1 LNLALVLVAI
11 VMVFLICNLPR
22 LLLNVLEF
30 FQFDTILRWVNE
42 NRVNCC
48 ILKFAISGIKF
59 SLVGD

>member
-11 VMVFLICNLPR
+11 VMVFLVCNLPR

-42 NRVNCC
+42 IRVNCC
-48 ILKFAISGIKF
+48 L
-59 SLVGD
+59 